1 MVSMQKILILL
12 SIITLYFA
20 TYVSADN
27 KNDTLSKLD
36 IKKLYKKAI
45 HNDIEASYK
54 LGLAYAN
61 GDGVKQD
68 EDEAKK
74 WLRLSADQ
82 GHEPSKQLLERLSQ
96 P

>member
-1 MVSMQKILILL
+1 MKKILILL

-20 TYVSADN
+20 TSVIAGNDDN
-27 KNDTLSKLD
+27 RISKKY
-36 IKKLYKKAI
+36 IQKLYQKAN
-45 HNDIEASYK
+45 HNDIDASYK

-61 GDGVKQD
+61 GDGVEQD
-68 EDEAKK
+68 EEEARK